1 MLNYSFI
8 EQPPA
13 VLVFIRWEQPEAV
26 PDSCV
31 GMNELLVQ
39 KYLRAPKKGYRTY

>member
-1 MLNYSFI
+1 MLNKIFR
-8 EQPPA
+8 ERPP
-13 VLVFIRWEQPEAV
+13 AV

-39 KYLRAPKKGYRTY
+39 KYHRIPEKENRIY